1 MTASAWDRH
10 SAIRPICKGWLN
22 LHVNLLL
29 ILGFC
34 ATAQAAPH
42 LRCEVTYAGQTHVL
56 KAQPVSDPY
65 TVEAVDIGGRFFFK
79 MVMIGSASQ
88 VDYIK
93 LYAYLNQDPRP
104 LIVQE
109 VKYLPPFRKTT
120 QPYLL
125 TGQQHVYADPIER
138 ELIYKC
144 WLGGVQP

>member
-1 MTASAWDRH
+1 MNDLQRGLPLTL
-10 SAIRPICKGWLN
+10 RPLRGLCRS
-22 LHVNLLL
+22 LLG
-29 ILGFC
+29 IWIFC
-34 ATAQAAPH
+34 FGVTAQATPH

-56 KAQPVSDPY
+56 KARPVSDPY
-65 TVEAVDIGGRFFFK
+65 TVQAVDIGGRFFFN
-79 MVMIGSASQ
+79 MVMVGTRSR

-93 LYAYLNQDPRP
+93 LYAYLNQEPRP

-109 VKYLPPFRKTT
+109 VKYLPPFRQTA

-125 TGQQHVYADPIER
+125 TGQQHVYADSIER